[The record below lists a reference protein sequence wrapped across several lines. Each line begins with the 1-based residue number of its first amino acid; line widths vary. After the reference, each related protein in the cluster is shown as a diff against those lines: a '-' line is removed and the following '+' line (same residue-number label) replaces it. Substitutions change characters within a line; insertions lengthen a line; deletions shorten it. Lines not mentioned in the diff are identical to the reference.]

1 MTATAFS
8 RSFNG
13 RSRMTTYRKGTK
25 VSWKWG
31 NGKGEGKVAES
42 FTENVERKIDGST
55 IKRKASKD
63 EPAYL
68 IEQEDGGKVLK
79 SHSELDKAS

>member
-1 MTATAFS
+1 
-8 RSFNG
+8 
-13 RSRMTTYRKGTK
+13 MTTYRKGTK

-31 NGKGEGKVAES
+31 NGKGEGKVVES
-42 FTENVERKIDGST
+42 FTEDVERKIDGST

>member
-1 MTATAFS
+1 MTP
-8 RSFNG
+8 
-13 RSRMTTYRKGTK
+13 YRKGTK

-31 NGKGEGKVAES
+31 NGKGKGKVAES
-42 FTENVERKIDGST
+42 FTEDVERKIDGST

>member
-1 MTATAFS
+1 VAAAFS

-42 FTENVERKIDGST
+42 FTEDVERKIDGST

>member
-1 MTATAFS
+1 MTKF
-8 RSFNG
+8 RN
-13 RSRMTTYRKGTK
+13 GTK

-42 FTENVERKIDGST
+42 FTEDVERKIEGSV
-55 IKRKASKD
+55 IKRKASED

-68 IEQEDGGKVLK
+68 IEQEDGAKVLK
-79 SHSELDKAS
+79 SHSELEKAD

>member
-1 MTATAFS
+1 ILE
-8 RSFNG
+8 
-13 RSRMTTYRKGTK
+13 
-25 VSWKWG
+25 V
-31 NGKGEGKVAES
+31 
-42 FTENVERKIDGST
+42 FTEDVERTISGST

-79 SHSELDKAS
+79 SRSELERTD

>member
-1 MTATAFS
+1 MTKFH
-8 RSFNG
+8 
-13 RSRMTTYRKGTK
+13 KGTK

-42 FTENVERKIDGST
+42 FTEDVERKIEGSV
-55 IKRKASKD
+55 IKRKASED

-68 IEQEDGGKVLK
+68 IEQEDGAKVLK
-79 SHSELDKAS
+79 SHSELEKAD

>member
-1 MTATAFS
+1 MS
-8 RSFNG
+8 G
-13 RSRMTTYRKGTK
+13 YRKGTK
-25 VSWKWG
+25 VRWNSG
-31 NGKGEGKVAES
+31 TGTGEGKILEV
-42 FTENVERKIDGST
+42 FTEDVERTIFGST

-79 SHSELDKAS
+79 SRSELERTD

>member
-1 MTATAFS
+1 MTKF
-8 RSFNG
+8 
-13 RSRMTTYRKGTK
+13 RKGAK
-25 VSWKWG
+25 VTWKWG

-42 FTENVERKIDGST
+42 FTEDVERKIEGSM
-55 IKRKASKD
+55 IKRKASED

-79 SHSELDKAS
+79 SHSELEKAD